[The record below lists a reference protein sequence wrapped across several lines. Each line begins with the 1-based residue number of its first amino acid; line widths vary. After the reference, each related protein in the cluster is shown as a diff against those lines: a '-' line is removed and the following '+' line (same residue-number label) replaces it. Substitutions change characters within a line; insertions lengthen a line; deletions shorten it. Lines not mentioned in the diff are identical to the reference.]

1 MTRNKTTKPQG
12 FSKVSAK
19 LKHCNTDVWAA
30 ILFSATLPSCLTGC
44 MGVYEGGFECP
55 PSKGIGCKSISEV
68 NDMVNQCSTS
78 SAQCPMPSLKET
90 RNKQETS
97 TEQSHFVPKEQ
108 SEQVPPEQVS
118 SEHRVLNTEP
128 HIWYSPWF
136 DRSQEV
142 KRKAKVLDDAI

>member
-30 ILFSATLPSCLTGC
+30 ILFSATLPFCLTGC

-55 PSKGIGCKSISEV
+55 PSKGVGCKSISEV
-68 NDMVNQCSTS
+68 NDMVNQCSMP
-78 SAQCPMPSLKET
+78 SAQCPVPSLQRA

-97 TEQSHFVPKEQ
+97 TEQSHFAPKEQ
-108 SEQVPPEQVS
+108 SEQVS
-118 SEHRVLNTEP
+118 SEHRVLNTKP

-136 DRSQEV
+136 DNGQEV
-142 KRKAKVLDDAI
+142 KKKAKVLNDAI